1 MNRRTASVVVFLLA
15 MLAVAPLMGQSV
27 SDPQAAQRQPG
38 RLLSDLELAQQPWFS
53 DLSAAMVNPERVYK
67 LSLAGQKLKSFP
79 LEVLMFPNLQMLN
92 LSQNRIDSIP
102 PEIAV
107 LQNLQDLN
115 MMGNR
120 LTKLPDALDDLQNLH
135 SLYLSRN
142 RLYKFPHTMRG
153 MQKLRFLDVT
163 YNDLLIFELDWV
175 RSVLPNCIVK
185 Y

>member
-1 MNRRTASVVVFLLA
+1 MNRRIASVAALLFALLA
-15 MLAVAPLMGQSV
+15 VGTAWAQSV
-27 SDPQAAQRQPG
+27 TDAQARRQPG
-38 RLLSDLELAQQPWFS
+38 RLLSDVELAQQPLYT

-67 LSLAGQKLKSFP
+67 LSLTGQKLKSFP
-79 LEVLMFPNLQMLN
+79 LEVLMFPNLQVLN
-92 LSQNRIDSIP
+92 LSQNRIDSLP
-102 PEIAV
+102 PEINV

-115 MMGNR
+115 LMGNR
-120 LTKLPDALDDLQNLH
+120 LTRLPNEINDLQNLH

-142 RLYKFPHTMRG
+142 RLHKFPHTMRG